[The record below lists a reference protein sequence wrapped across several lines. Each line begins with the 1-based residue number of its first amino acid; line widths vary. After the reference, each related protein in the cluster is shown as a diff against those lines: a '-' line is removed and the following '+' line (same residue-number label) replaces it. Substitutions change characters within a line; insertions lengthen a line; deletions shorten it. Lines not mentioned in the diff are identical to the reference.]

1 LESVCEEYT
10 ELAGRIRRYKLNGPK
25 QLTKKMMAKLE
36 LSEDTMAEYTA
47 LFHKAQAEAKGA
59 QRLAHDRYSW
69 ALSAQVPLSPRRE
82 AERKRQQQQQQQ
94 QQRQKQQQQQQQQ
107 QVSVDYTDG
116 GGGGAASPLSP
127 GSVNG
132 GNPSLPPYDD
142 DGGGGGSGGGG
153 GLFGNA
159 SMGAA
164 AAESAAT
171 AGSSLSSS
179 QLERDVQRL
188 RGDVD
193 GIQSR
198 QTEMMDMLKEIRELV
213 QGTAGTHV

>member
-1 LESVCEEYT
+1 MCEEYT

-82 AERKRQQQQQQQ
+82 AERKRQQQQQQ
-94 QQRQKQQQQQQQQ
+94 RQQQQQQQQQ

-159 SMGAA
+159 SVGAA

>member
-1 LESVCEEYT
+1 
-10 ELAGRIRRYKLNGPK
+10 LNGPK

-94 QQRQKQQQQQQQQ
+94 RQQQQQQQQ

-159 SMGAA
+159 SVGAA

>member
-1 LESVCEEYT
+1 MREEYT

-82 AERKRQQQQQQQ
+82 AERKRQQQQQQ
-94 QQRQKQQQQQQQQ
+94 RQQQQQQQQ

-159 SMGAA
+159 SVGAA

>member
-1 LESVCEEYT
+1 MESVCEEYT

-82 AERKRQQQQQQQ
+82 AERKRQQQQQQ
-94 QQRQKQQQQQQQQ
+94 RQQQQQQQQQ

-159 SMGAA
+159 SVGAA

>member
-1 LESVCEEYT
+1 MCEEYT

-82 AERKRQQQQQQQ
+82 AERKRQLL
-94 QQRQKQQQQQQQQ
+94 RQQQ